1 MCKIKEFAIVYI
13 AFILVFILINIS
25 LYQINISCK
34 SLLEF
39 NMNNERIAEHKKEN
53 LLTFSQEAQIS
64 DITEIY
70 EWKIIIPKIELEAN
84 IKEGTSQEVMSK
96 SVGHFEESS
105 LLKGN
110 VALAAHNRG
119 YKMNFFENIK
129 DLSIGDE
136 LIYIVNNVENRY
148 KIVIKEVID
157 DRNWKYISNT
167 LDNRLT
173 LITCVEN
180 KPENRLCI
188 QGVQI

>member
-157 DRNWKYISNT
+157 DRNWKHISNT

>member
-119 YKMNFFENIK
+119 YKMNFFENIN

-157 DRNWKYISNT
+157 DRNWKHISNT

>member
-84 IKEGTSQEVMSK
+84 INEGTSQEVMSK

-105 LLKGN
+105 VLKGN

-136 LIYIVNNVENRY
+136 LIYIINNVENKY
-148 KIVIKEVID
+148 KIVIKEIID
-157 DRNWKYISNT
+157 DRNWKHISNT

-180 KPENRLCI
+180 QPENRLCI
-188 QGVQI
+188 QAIQI

>member
-70 EWKIIIPKIELEAN
+70 EWKIIIPKITLVTGSNMLN
-84 IKEGTSQEVMSK
+84 IDAV
-96 SVGHFEESS
+96 
-105 LLKGN
+105 
-110 VALAAHNRG
+110 VAPKYLTPCC
-119 YKMNFFENIK
+119 KQIIPII
-129 DLSIGDE
+129 D
-136 LIYIVNNVENRY
+136 V
-148 KIVIKEVID
+148 KIAIINE
-157 DRNWKYISNT
+157 
-167 LDNRLT
+167 
-173 LITCVEN
+173 
-180 KPENRLCI
+180 
-188 QGVQI
+188 